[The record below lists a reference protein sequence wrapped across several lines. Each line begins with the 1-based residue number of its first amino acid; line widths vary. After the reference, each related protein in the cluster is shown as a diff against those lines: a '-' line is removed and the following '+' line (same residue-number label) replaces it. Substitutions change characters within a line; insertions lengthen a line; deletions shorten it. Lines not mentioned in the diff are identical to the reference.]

1 LKSIHTDEQA
11 ALCQLLRQTR
21 TKAELTQTQLAK
33 KLEVQ
38 QSFVSKYE
46 SGERRLDVLE
56 LRRVCA
62 ALNLSLAEFVRRLD
76 IEIK

>member
-1 LKSIHTDEQA
+1 M
-11 ALCQLLRQTR
+11 CQLLRQTR

-76 IEIK
+76 NEIK

>member
-1 LKSIHTDEQA
+1 M
-11 ALCQLLRQTR
+11 CQLLRQTR